1 MTMTSPRPKHT
12 NGAVTAK
19 LAVIEQTYPAW
30 RIRPR
35 RNNMW
40 TATRVTDPTPQQAA
54 AGLHQ
59 CIIQPTLDALAA
71 VLCQQLKIDQTV
83 GRF

>member
-1 MTMTSPRPKHT
+1 MTMASPCPEPDSST
-12 NGAVTAK
+12 K

-30 RIRPR
+30 WIRRR

-40 TATRVTDPTPQQAA
+40 TATRVTTPTPRQVA

-59 CIIQPTLDALAA
+59 CIIQPSLDALAA
-71 VLCQQLKIDQTV
+71 VLCQQLYIAQTV
-83 GRF
+83 SRS